1 MKFSATILIS
11 IAISPLLAN
20 ALWCDCIYRRGDPF
34 NGSDRTYTVCTYVPG
49 AVYTGSTW
57 GGLRGP
63 HCDVGSNG
71 AAAFTQRC
79 NAYGSDTTAWC
90 N

>member
-1 MKFSATILIS
+1 MKFIAAIITS
-11 IAISPLLAN
+11 IAVSPMVAN
-20 ALWCDCIYRRGDPF
+20 ALWCDCITNRGDPF
-34 NGSDRTYTVCTYVPG
+34 HDWDQTSSVCTYVPG

-79 NAYGSDTTAWC
+79 NAYGSDTSARC
-90 N
+90 S